1 MEQKPYH
8 ITRTH
13 ELLIPDYQKRVDW
26 ANDFLGKQAA
36 DPYYEDSIWY
46 SDEAHCHLN
55 GYVNSHNAIHWGSVK
70 PTEVVQKPLHPLK
83 VTVWCAMSSAG
94 IIGPYFYEENGTTAT
109 VNGRR
114 YLELLQNKFYL
125 DLTEF

>member
-46 SDEAHCHLN
+46 SDEAHC
-55 GYVNSHNAIHWGSVK
+55 
-70 PTEVVQKPLHPLK
+70 Q
-83 VTVWCAMSSAG
+83 
-94 IIGPYFYEENGTTAT
+94 
-109 VNGRR
+109 
-114 YLELLQNKFYL
+114 
-125 DLTEF
+125 